1 MQFLPRSDLVPPIL
15 KTSEAFR
22 GNLCLKTG
30 KHHMNFS
37 KAVIFALALG
47 ASFTVTSLASAQI
60 VALGHSAVHGPGGDL
75 SQMWP
80 AQLEA
85 MLHAKG
91 SNVQVT
97 NAGVYGEMTG
107 EELARVPSAVPNG
120 TKTVILAISGFNDIR
135 HGISPTVSAANI
147 AAIKAQLKG
156 RGIRIVD
163 AMGIVI
169 SVLHQP
175 GMRLPDGVHLTA
187 EGNRKVATIL
197 AGSVR

>member
-1 MQFLPRSDLVPPIL
+1 
-15 KTSEAFR
+15 
-22 GNLCLKTG
+22 
-30 KHHMNFS
+30 MNPS
-37 KAVIFALALG
+37 KAVIFALTLG
-47 ASFTVTSLASAQI
+47 ASFAATDFASAQI

-85 MLHAKG
+85 LLHAKG
-91 SNVQVT
+91 SNVSIT

-107 EELARVPSAVPNG
+107 DELARVPSAVPNG
-120 TKTVILAISGFNDIR
+120 TKTVILAINGFNDMR
-135 HGISPTVSAANI
+135 HGISPAVSAKNI
-147 AAIKAQLKG
+147 AAIRAELTG
-156 RGIRIVD
+156 RSIRIVD

-175 GMRLPDGVHLTA
+175 GMALPDRIHLNA
-187 EGNRKVATIL
+187 EGNRKVASIL